1 VLQQPQVDGYVQ
13 ARLHVA
19 DEEAAA
25 GLQSLAHLMARV
37 QRAAAHAH
45 RQGDDRLQTL
55 RSHESDVSTAG
66 FIAAPL
72 PPSRCTIHPTPAP
85 HAVLHT
91 PSPCCIYPPPAARL
105 FCTKILSAYLLLGIC
120 MYEVYRSL
128 STFCGHDQVPVTYLP
143 DLGLL
148 LLLCTSHRDK
158 MKA

>member
-66 FIAAPL
+66 FNAAP
-72 PPSRCTIHPTPAP
+72 PPPRAALSTPPPPPMRCYTPPP
-85 HAVLHT
+85 HAVFTPPQLHAFSVPKYCLHT
-91 PSPCCIYPPPAARL
+91 
-105 FCTKILSAYLLLGIC
+105 FC
-120 MYEVYRSL
+120 
-128 STFCGHDQVPVTYLP
+128 
-143 DLGLL
+143 
-148 LLLCTSHRDK
+148 
-158 MKA
+158 